1 MSDGLPAMGAKI
13 VRDPKGRWPYSDLKV
28 FHSDSALQ
36 TLNSNGKTWVCSFW
50 WLLLLAIYF
59 HGKTKVPSCYCYFF
73 SVKMIRLSSWWCW
86 DFCLFFNF
94 IKSLLPQMLDT
105 KLQMRKLFISIP
117 SMLAA
122 HRGLNCYKS
131 VNALDQNSFQKCWFL
146 ALVIIMI
153 NNELHTIFL
162 HFFFLFFEL
171 CCVAPQY
178 VL

>member
-1 MSDGLPAMGAKI
+1 M
-13 VRDPKGRWPYSDLKV
+13 
-28 FHSDSALQ
+28 
-36 TLNSNGKTWVCSFW
+36 
-50 WLLLLAIYF
+50 AIYF

-73 SVKMIRLSSWWCW
+73 SVKMIRLSSRWCW

-146 ALVIIMI
+146 ALVILVI
-153 NNELHTIFL
+153 NNDLHTIFL
-162 HFFFLFFEL
+162 HFFSYILNYAVWLPNTYCRESREIEEERDSCSMHAVYSSTLVSFYDKKEPCFGWSKKAERPRRPF
-171 CCVAPQY
+171 Y
-178 VL
+178 IVLV